1 MSGIE
6 ILGWTGFGIL
16 IGAWIPQTWQ
26 TIKMGKTDISL
37 AFILMYVSSS
47 LLLTVYSILTED
59 LIFTVLNAML
69 TVGSAINL
77 YYKLNP
83 RKEELL
89 DG

>member
-6 ILGWTGFGIL
+6 LLGWAGFAIL
-16 IGAWIPQTWQ
+16 IEAWIPQTWQ

>member
-6 ILGWTGFGIL
+6 LLGWAGFGIL

-26 TIKMGKTDISL
+26 TIKNGKTDISL

-47 LLLTVYSILTED
+47 LLLTVYSVLTDD

-69 TVGSAINL
+69 TFGSAINL

-83 RKEELL
+83 RVQVPL
-89 DG
+89 DE

>member
-6 ILGWTGFGIL
+6 ILGWVGFAIL

-26 TIKMGKTDISL
+26 TIKQGKTDISL

-47 LLLTVYSILTED
+47 LLLTVYSVLTED

-83 RKEELL
+83 RKEDLL

>member
-6 ILGWTGFGIL
+6 LLGWAGFAIL

>member
-6 ILGWTGFGIL
+6 ILGWSGFAIL

-26 TIKMGKTDISL
+26 TIKQGKTDISL

-47 LLLTVYSILTED
+47 LLLTIYSILSND

-83 RKEELL
+83 RKEDLP

>member
-6 ILGWTGFGIL
+6 LLGWAGFAIL
-16 IGAWIPQTWQ
+16 SGAWIPQTWQ

>member
-6 ILGWTGFGIL
+6 ILGWSGFAIL

-26 TIKMGKTDISL
+26 TIKQGKTDISL
-37 AFILMYVSSS
+37 AFILMFVSSS
-47 LLLTVYSILTED
+47 LLLTIYSILSND

-83 RKEELL
+83 RKEDLP

>member
-6 ILGWTGFGIL
+6 ILGWSGFAIL

-26 TIKMGKTDISL
+26 TIKQGKTDISL

-47 LLLTVYSILTED
+47 VLLTIYSILSND

-83 RKEELL
+83 RKEDLP

>member
-6 ILGWTGFGIL
+6 LLGWVGFGIL

-26 TIKMGKTDISL
+26 TIKHGKTDISL

-69 TVGSAINL
+69 SIGSAINL
-77 YYKLNP
+77 YYKINP
-83 RKEELL
+83 RKEVLL
-89 DG
+89 DE

>member
-6 ILGWTGFGIL
+6 LLGWAGFGIL

-26 TIKMGKTDISL
+26 TIKRGQTDISL

-47 LLLTVYSILTED
+47 LLLTVYSVLTDD
-59 LIFTVLNAML
+59 LIFSVLNAML

-83 RKEELL
+83 RKQDLFDE
-89 DG
+89 

>member
-6 ILGWTGFGIL
+6 LLGWVGFGIL

-26 TIKMGKTDISL
+26 TIKYGKTDISL

-69 TVGSAINL
+69 SIGSAINL
-77 YYKLNP
+77 YYKINP
-83 RKEELL
+83 RKEVLL
-89 DG
+89 DE

>member
-6 ILGWTGFGIL
+6 LLGWVGFGIL

-26 TIKMGKTDISL
+26 TIKHGKTDISL

-69 TVGSAINL
+69 SIGSAINL
-77 YYKLNP
+77 YYKINP
-83 RKEELL
+83 RKEILL
-89 DG
+89 DE